1 MIAGLAGSPDALA
14 GALRL
19 DEEGSII
26 NVSGRV
32 GQIGLAGSAASA
44 ATKAAMSALTHA
56 WAAGSSGVRVSA
68 VAPGPRTGASNPGSY
83 RGARVDAAEP
93 CRRAGAGDT
102 PACQEAQDTITGGP
116 GAGRAAALGLS
127 LVNG

>member
-1 MIAGLAGSPDALA
+1 VIAGLAEVPDALA

-56 WAAGSSGVRVSA
+56 
-68 VAPGPRTGASNPGSY
+68 
-83 RGARVDAAEP
+83 
-93 CRRAGAGDT
+93 
-102 PACQEAQDTITGGP
+102 
-116 GAGRAAALGLS
+116 
-127 LVNG
+127 